1 MKVLAVSAHPDDETL
16 GCGGTLLKHAAAGDT
31 LDWLIA
37 TRPGEGR
44 FDAGFIARRR
54 AQIEQARDAYGF
66 GAVHQ
71 MDFRATE
78 LDSVPFGQV
87 IEAVATAI
95 RAARPDRVYV
105 VHPGDVHSDH
115 RITFEA
121 VWAALKP
128 FAAGR
133 PVEVFCYETSS
144 STDMAP
150 PLPGRGFVANA
161 FSDIS
166 AFLDRKLAIFRI
178 YDTEVQVPPGP
189 RSPEAVEALARS
201 RGAAAG
207 MAYAEAFAAMR
218 IVL

>member
-1 MKVLAVSAHPDDETL
+1 MKILAVSAHPDDETL
-16 GCGGTLLKHAAAGDT
+16 GCGGTLLKHGAAGHSI
-31 LDWLIA
+31 DWLIA
-37 TRPGEGR
+37 TKPGESR

-54 AQIEQARDAYGF
+54 EQIAAVSRAYGF

-71 MDFRATE
+71 LDFNATE
-78 LDSVPFGQV
+78 LDARPLGQV
-87 IEAVATAI
+87 IDAVAGAI
-95 RAARPDRVYV
+95 RAAQPDRVYV

-115 RITFEA
+115 RVTFDA

-128 FAAGR
+128 FAAR
-133 PVEVFCYETSS
+133 RSVEVLCYETAS

-150 PLPGRGFVANA
+150 PLPGRGFVANGYN
-161 FSDIS
+161 DITGY
-166 AFLDRKLAIFRI
+166 FDRKISI
-178 YDTEVQVPPGP
+178 YRLYESEVQTPPGP

-207 MAYAEAFAAMR
+207 MVYAEAFAAMR